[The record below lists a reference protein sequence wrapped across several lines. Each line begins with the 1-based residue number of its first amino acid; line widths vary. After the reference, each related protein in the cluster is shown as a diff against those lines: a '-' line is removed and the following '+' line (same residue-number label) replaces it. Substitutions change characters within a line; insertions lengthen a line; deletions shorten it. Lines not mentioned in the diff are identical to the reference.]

1 MQIILL
7 SQLKTKKYSPV
18 NLYISYNANKFIYE
32 NYIFFKIP
40 RYKVM
45 KCAPPMVNSYHSPQA
60 YPSFLLE
67 KLFSTN

>member
-7 SQLKTKKYSPV
+7 SQYSPV
-18 NLYISYNANKFIYE
+18 KKKKKIYVSYNANKFTYE